1 MFTNYNKIFFLL
13 FFVLIGCSSG
23 IRENKLLPPDRPD
36 YANIYIRRLY
46 HVLYYTS
53 QTYII
58 INEKEVASLYQGEY
72 QKIFLDPGFHKLS
85 VYGGLFSLNP
95 SEFINKKEPIEM
107 NFEKGKNYYFVIQS
121 AWDGPYKIKQVDYS
135 LFNKLVWG
143 VPF

>member
-1 MFTNYNKIFFLL
+1 MTG
-13 FFVLIGCSSG
+13 VQTCA
-23 IRENKLLPPDRPD
+23 LP
-36 YANIYIRRLY
+36 I
-46 HVLYYTS
+46 
-53 QTYII
+53 
-58 INEKEVASLYQGEY
+58 
-72 QKIFLDPGFHKLS
+72 
-85 VYGGLFSLNP
+85 FSLNP